1 LKNIIMIRTDA
12 IIQKQFLCKKGFK
25 NKFSA
30 ILAIFCSDER
40 FIEPS
45 VEFLQK
51 HLKIKRCDLIVYPGG
66 PQFIAGNEK
75 DTIKRMKFLI
85 KAHNISHIILIS
97 HTDCGYYKNLY
108 SGLSGEKLYKQ
119 QISDIQRAVQILS
132 SLFKNI
138 SVESFY
144 IKLSKSKIVV
154 EAV

>member
-1 LKNIIMIRTDA
+1 MMRTDA
-12 IIQKQFLCKKGFK
+12 FMQKQFICKKGFK

-45 VEFLQK
+45 VEFLRR

-66 PQFIAGNEK
+66 PQFVAGNEK
-75 DTIKRMKFLI
+75 DPIKRMKFLI
-85 KAHNISHIILIS
+85 KAHHISHIILIS
-97 HTDCGYYKNLY
+97 HTDCGYYKNLFP
-108 SGLSGEKLYKQ
+108 GLTGEKLYKQ
-119 QISDIQRAVQILS
+119 QASDIQKSAQILS
-132 SLFKNI
+132 SMFINI

-144 IKLSKSKIVV
+144 IKLHNSKITF